1 MEGLKSNIVFTTA
14 SMVSAVANK
23 QMYDS
28 LARVMLKQG
37 QSI

>member
-1 MEGLKSNIVFTTA
+1 M
-14 SMVSAVANK
+14 MSAVANK

-37 QSI
+37 QVFKMNTQLEPVKKQWK